1 MRGLFTNGTN
11 RTLTIPSGQAV
22 SGTADRAETLRIQRG
37 RVWITVEGINHD
49 YFLHA
54 GDTFTAVPGR
64 LTVLEADGEAS
75 VELRRPNAGR
85 ILKGLGQRAVALL
98 QGMSR
103 HPVIQTSLKR
113 HRTCDAC

>member
-1 MRGLFTNGTN
+1 MRGLFTN
-11 RTLTIPSGQAV
+11 RTLNIPAGQAV
-22 SGTADRAETLRIQRG
+22 SGTASRAETLRIQRG

-64 LTVLEADGEAS
+64 LTVLEADQEAS
-75 VELRRPNAGR
+75 VELRRPSAGR
-85 ILKGLGQRAVALL
+85 ILKGIGQRTAAFLH
-98 QGMSR
+98 GMSQ
-103 HPVIQTSLKR
+103 HPVVQTSLKR

>member
-1 MRGLFTNGTN
+1 MRGLFTNG
-11 RTLTIPSGQAV
+11 LLSIPAGQAV
-22 SGTADRAETLRIQRG
+22 SGTATRAETLRIQRG

-64 LTVLEADGEAS
+64 LTVLEADQEAR

-85 ILKGLGQRAVALL
+85 ILKGLVQRIATFF
-98 QGMSR
+98 QGMSQ
-103 HPVIQTSLKR
+103 HPVVHASLKR

>member
-1 MRGLFTNGTN
+1 MRGLFTNK
-11 RTLTIPSGQAV
+11 TLTIAAGQAV
-22 SGTADRAETLRIQRG
+22 SGTASRAETLRIQRG

-64 LTVLEADGEAS
+64 LTVVEADQEAS
-75 VELRRPNAGR
+75 IEVRRTNPGLF
-85 ILKGLGQRAVALL
+85 LKGISQRLAVFLEGMSNRAV
-98 QGMSR
+98 
-103 HPVIQTSLKR
+103 VQTSLKR

>member
-1 MRGLFTNGTN
+1 MRGLFTNK
-11 RTLTIPSGQAV
+11 TLTILAGQAV
-22 SGTADRAETLRIQRG
+22 SGTASRAETLRIQRG

-64 LTVLEADGEAS
+64 LTVLEADQEAAI
-75 VELRRPNAGR
+75 ELHRTNPGL
-85 ILKGLGQRAVALL
+85 ILKGIGQRFATFL
-98 QGMSR
+98 QGMSSR
-103 HPVIQTSLKR
+103 AVVQTSLKR

>member
-1 MRGLFTNGTN
+1 MRGLFTNK
-11 RTLTIPSGQAV
+11 TLTIPAGQAV
-22 SGTADRAETLRIQRG
+22 SGTATRAETLRIQRG

-64 LTVLEADGEAS
+64 LTVVEADHEAS
-75 VELRRPNAGR
+75 VELRRPNAGL
-85 ILKGLGQRAVALL
+85 ILKGIGQRAAALV
-98 QGMSR
+98 QGISR
-103 HPVIQTSLKR
+103 SAVVQTSLKR

>member
-1 MRGLFTNGTN
+1 MRGLFTN
-11 RTLTIPSGQAV
+11 RTLSIPTGHAV
-22 SGTADRAETLRIQRG
+22 SGTPDRADTLRIQRG
-37 RVWITVEGINHD
+37 RVWITVEGIKHD

-64 LTVLEADGEAS
+64 LTVLEADQDAS

-85 ILKGLGQRAVALL
+85 ILKGIGQRVAGFLHGITGHAVV
-98 QGMSR
+98 R
-103 HPVIQTSLKR
+103 TSLKR

>member
-1 MRGLFTNGTN
+1 MRGLFTN
-11 RTLTIPSGQAV
+11 RILSIPAGQAV
-22 SGTADRAETLRIQRG
+22 SGTDAHADTLRVRHG
-37 RVWITVEGINHD
+37 RVWITVEGISHD

-54 GDTFTAVPGR
+54 GDTFTTVPGR

-75 VELRRPNAGR
+75 VELRRPEAGR
-85 ILKGLGQRAVALL
+85 ILKGIGQHLAALV

-103 HPVIQTSLKR
+103 RAVVQTSLKR

>member
-1 MRGLFTNGTN
+1 MRGLFTNGT
-11 RTLTIPSGQAV
+11 LTILSGQAV

-37 RVWITVEGINHD
+37 RVWITVEGIKHD

-64 LTVLEADGEAS
+64 LTVLEADQDAS
-75 VELRRPNAGR
+75 VELRRPQTGR
-85 ILKGLGQRAVALL
+85 ILKSIGQRVAAFLR
-98 QGMSR
+98 GMSQ
-103 HPVIQTSLKR
+103 HAVVQTSLKR

>member
-1 MRGLFTNGTN
+1 MRGLFTNGLLN
-11 RTLTIPSGQAV
+11 IPAGQAV
-22 SGTADRAETLRIQRG
+22 SGTATRAETLRIQRG

-64 LTVLEADGEAS
+64 LTVLEADQEAS
-75 VELRRPNAGR
+75 VELRRSNAGR
-85 ILKGLGQRAVALL
+85 LLKSIGQRVASFL
-98 QGMSR
+98 QGMSQ
-103 HPVIQTSLKR
+103 HPVVHTSLKR

>member
-1 MRGLFTNGTN
+1 MRGLFTN
-11 RTLTIPSGQAV
+11 RTLTIPAGQAV
-22 SGTADRAETLRIQRG
+22 SGIAGRAETLRIQRG

-64 LTVLEADGEAS
+64 LTVLEADQEAS
-75 VELRRPNAGR
+75 VELRRPDAGR
-85 ILKGLGQRAVALL
+85 ILKGIGQRAANLL
-98 QGMSR
+98 QGMSQHAVVR
-103 HPVIQTSLKR
+103 TSLKR

>member
-1 MRGLFTNGTN
+1 MRGLFTNK
-11 RTLTIPSGQAV
+11 TLTIPAGQAV
-22 SGTADRAETLRIQRG
+22 SGTAARAETLRIQRG

-64 LTVLEADGEAS
+64 LTVVEADQEAS
-75 VELRRPNAGR
+75 VELRRPNTGR
-85 ILKGLGQRAVALL
+85 ILKGIGQRAAALL
-98 QGMSR
+98 HSMSR
-103 HPVIQTSLKR
+103 SAVVQTSLKR